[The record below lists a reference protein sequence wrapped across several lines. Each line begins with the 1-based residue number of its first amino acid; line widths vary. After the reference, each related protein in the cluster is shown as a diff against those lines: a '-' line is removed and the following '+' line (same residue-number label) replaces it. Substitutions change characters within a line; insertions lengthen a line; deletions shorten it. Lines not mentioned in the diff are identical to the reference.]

1 MSTKKI
7 SNNRTSKKN
16 NRTSKKVNKK
26 KELKIIG
33 GFKKEKKLYNKLKQ
47 IKADDVLAYYLSEID
62 RHVDDLKNNREEY
75 DEDDYSVNSDLDKA
89 FIESDSDSDEENEQD
104 YSFGGKKNG
113 KIGNRRN
120 NKK

>member
-47 IKADDVLAYYLSEID
+47 IKADDVLAFYLSEID
-62 RHVDDLKNNREEY
+62 RHVDDLKNNRE
-75 DEDDYSVNSDLDKA
+75 EDDYSVNSDLDKA
-89 FIESDSDSDEENEQD
+89 FIESDSDSDEENEND
-104 YSFGGKKNG
+104 YSFGGKKNK
-113 KIGNRRN
+113 KIKNKRN